1 MTLVRRHDIDEYEC
15 HRGNVGLHRHGVWA
29 WNHRPINELYLTARE
44 QTVVAAGGTGILGCS
59 RSLVAESHPI
69 RAALFDA
76 CDVLYYR
83 PREGVA
89 FGAFLSTQGLSV
101 LCPGD
106 PTMAALKR
114 RAMVGELSA
123 EAFFESLLT
132 HCGVRDPARAEGR
145 RILAEEQAD
154 VEFFD
159 GVGETLHRLKSAGF
173 RLGVVTDTDVSVET
187 KLRWLAGNGID
198 RVWDAFAASSE
209 LKVAKP
215 DPAIYLAAL
224 ESIGVPAAEACF
236 VGHAADELDGAKAI
250 GLTTIAF
257 NRDDETVS
265 ADHVIVRF
273 SDLLGV
279 VGCR

>member
-1 MTLVRRHDIDEYEC
+1 MT
-15 HRGNVGLHRHGVWA
+15 
-29 WNHRPINELYLTARE
+29 
-44 QTVVAAGGTGILGCS
+44 
-59 RSLVAESHPI
+59 I

-76 CDVLYYR
+76 CDVLYCR
-83 PREGVA
+83 PRKGVA
-89 FGAFLSTQGLSV
+89 LDAFLSRQGLSAPR
-101 LCPGD
+101 PGD

-132 HCGVRDPARAEGR
+132 HCGVRGPAALAEGLR
-145 RILAEEQAD
+145 VLAEAQAD

-159 GVGETLHRLKSAGF
+159 GVGETLHRLKSAGLL
-173 RLGVVTDTDVSVET
+173 LGVVTNTYVSVQA
-187 KLRWLAGNGID
+187 KLRWLAEIGID

-215 DPAIYLAAL
+215 DPAIYRAAL
-224 ESIGVPAAEACF
+224 EIIDVPAADACF
-236 VGHAADELDGAKAI
+236 VGHAADELDGARAT
-250 GLTTIAF
+250 GLTTVSF

-265 ADHVIVRF
+265 ADHDIARF

-279 VGCR
+279 VGSRFAGDA